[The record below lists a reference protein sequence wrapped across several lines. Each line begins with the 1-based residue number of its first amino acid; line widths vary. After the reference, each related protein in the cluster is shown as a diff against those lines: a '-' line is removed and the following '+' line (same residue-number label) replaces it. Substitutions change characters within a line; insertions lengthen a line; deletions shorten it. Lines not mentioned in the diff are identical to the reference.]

1 MATRASR
8 RPFTIVSSFT
18 LEPERIAD
26 ATYRA
31 INADFAF
38 DRGRVE
44 EFANDI
50 VINPLDLRQ
59 SA

>member
-1 MATRASR
+1 MAKHAPR

-18 LEPERIAD
+18 LAPERIAD

-31 INADFAF
+31 INADFVL